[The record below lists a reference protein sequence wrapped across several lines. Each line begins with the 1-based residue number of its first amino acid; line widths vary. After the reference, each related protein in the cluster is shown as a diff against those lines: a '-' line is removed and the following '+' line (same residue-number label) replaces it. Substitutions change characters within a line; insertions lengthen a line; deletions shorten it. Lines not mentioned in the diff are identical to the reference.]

1 MKNTIIKTNQHIAG
15 LIVAASLSLPFT
27 LASCSDKLDF
37 FGNPNALRIEVEDE
51 WTPSNETTR
60 VSYTEGGTH
69 TDFQAGDAIGV
80 YAVKGSRI
88 RANNVKFTMQED
100 GTWTGASDI
109 EYDAAATYY
118 AYFPYDANS
127 TYTPTTSG
135 TDVDTRF
142 ASFISDT
149 RNVFW
154 NADQSTKE
162 KFDQSNLMIAEGT
175 TTTAPRVKFTME
187 HKRGLA
193 VIEPLNK
200 WYYSTDAD
208 TKYRTSIVSFTNNIP
223 YAEPSGNNL
232 FLVKPSTSTTVGGKS
247 VTISAGKYTVVDG
260 IDASSG
266 TPTFTYATS
275 YDGGNTWTQYG
286 VGTDEGASEW
296 TRDAPAW
303 LTVTP
308 TSTDGGPTNF
318 SCTVPFLPFPSAD
331 KRNAVLKEATAV
343 SDYDLSMHDNDG
355 STRSSRTTA
364 NCYLVH
370 APGTYK
376 LPLVY
381 GNAIKNGAGNPSA
394 YHTDQTGTDVM
405 QNLVNHND
413 EAIYTGNATND
424 PWIKN
429 HNITVDGA
437 KLIWQDVKGLISSVG
452 VAGDYLTFTVSDEN
466 IDEGNAVIAAT
477 ANGTVVWSWHIWVTQ
492 ETLAA
497 SRLTTVATGSHTYQV
512 APVNVGQHTKY
523 ERALCKVRAAYN
535 DATIE
540 FEVEGLY
547 TGEYGTE
554 TSYQWGRKDPM
565 MTSDRYLIDG
575 SSFTPTSVESLK
587 SYISIGTAIKNPDKS
602 YCTRPRK
609 GSTWVNS
616 QYYEQDCCNY
626 WDMNQ
631 TSEEGN
637 ISTATVKT
645 VYDPCPPD
653 FCTPTDNL
661 YYYMGN
667 NGNESSVIWE
677 SYGKHIGGVWKKD
690 SPNLFF
696 PKTDDI
702 TGPVGTYWSASS
714 RTPNDFGSYGLYLNS
729 SGWSYA
735 NGEVLF
741 QHYSRIPVR
750 PVKEE

>member
-15 LIVAASLSLPFT
+15 LIVAASLSLPLT
-27 LASCSDKLDF
+27 LASCSDRLDF
-37 FGNPNALRIEVEDE
+37 FSNPNALRIEVEDE
-51 WTPSNETTR
+51 WTPAQGTTR
-60 VSYTEGGTH
+60 VAYTEGGIH
-69 TDFQAGDAIGV
+69 TEFEKDDAIGV

-88 RANNVKFTMQED
+88 TANNVKFTFD
-100 GTWTGASDI
+100 GTTWTSTSDI
-109 EYDAAATYY
+109 EYDAATTYY
-118 AYFPYDANS
+118 AYFPYDANG
-127 TYTPTTSG
+127 TYKPSTSG

-142 ASFISDT
+142 ASFINDAS
-149 RNVFW
+149 NIFW
-154 NADQSTKE
+154 TQDQSTKAG
-162 KFDQSNLMIAEGT
+162 FDKSNLMIAEGT

-200 WYYSTDAD
+200 WFYSDDED
-208 TKYRTSIVSFTNNIP
+208 TKYRTSVVSFTYNIP
-223 YAEPSGNNL
+223 YSEPSGNNL
-232 FLVKPSTSTTVGGKS
+232 FLVKPSKSTMVGGKS
-247 VTISAGKYTVVDG
+247 VSISAGKYTVVDG
-260 IDASSG
+260 VDASSG

-296 TRDAPAW
+296 TSDAPAW

-318 SCTVPFLPFPSAD
+318 SCTVPFTPFPSAD

-437 KLIWQDVKGLISSVG
+437 RLIWQDVKGLISNVG
-452 VAGDYLTFTVSDEN
+452 IAGDYLTFTVSNDN
-466 IDEGNAVIAAT
+466 IDEGNALIAAT

-492 ETLAA
+492 ETLAD

-535 DATIE
+535 YATIE

-575 SSFTPTSVESLK
+575 SSFTPIDVESIAT
-587 SYISIGTAIKNPDKS
+587 YTSIGTAIKNPDKS
-602 YCTRPRK
+602 YCTRLNKRW
-609 GSTWVNS
+609 TWVNS

-631 TSEEGN
+631 TSEDGN

-645 VYDPCPPD
+645 IYDPCPPG

-661 YYYMGN
+661 YYYMGSEDN
-667 NGNESSVIWE
+667 NGSAIWE
-677 SYGKHIGGVWKKD
+677 SYGKHIGGMWKKD

-696 PKTDDI
+696 PRTDDVA
-702 TGPVGTYWSASS
+702 GPIGTYWSASS
-714 RTPNDFGSYGLYLNS
+714 GTQFGSKGLYLNS
-729 SGWSYA
+729 KEWSYV
-735 NGEVLF
+735 NEDVLF
-741 QHYSRIPVR
+741 QHYNKIPVR